1 MHTEY
6 RFKVWPL
13 NPSVLK
19 TCWQH
24 LCICW
29 VMLSQV
35 SMSDAAAGIPIYEIK
50 VKAETSLG
58 QESALVSCVVTPFSA
73 LQTYSGSGSLLSI
86 ISD

>member
-1 MHTEY
+1 
-6 RFKVWPL
+6 
-13 NPSVLK
+13 
-19 TCWQH
+19 
-24 LCICW
+24 
-29 VMLSQV
+29 
-35 SMSDAAAGIPIYEIK
+35 MSDAAAGIPIYEIK